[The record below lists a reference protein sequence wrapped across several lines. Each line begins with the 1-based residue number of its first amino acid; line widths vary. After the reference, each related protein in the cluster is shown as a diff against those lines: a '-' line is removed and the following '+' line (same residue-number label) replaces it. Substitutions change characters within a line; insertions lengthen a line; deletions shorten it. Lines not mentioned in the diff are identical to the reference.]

1 MGPRPCWGNQTF
13 SEQPFALIR
22 LFFLVVSRSQVSTS
36 HWCSFSSREHNPSGS
51 ITISH
56 QVHAHLELL
65 LWLAAVRICTQGSS
79 LPTAC
84 AQIFSR
90 ASQNFCKSLQES
102 LWLLSLRASISPSSE
117 PWASIDSKELPSQK
131 NLPPGE
137 LGLHSFSFFTS
148 FLPSAPFPS
157 ELPELPVSCHF
168 RLTPYEWYSPHPCS
182 QGRCNLL
189 VNQYSLGNSLWFP
202 VGGFMQQGSTIAPQ
216 ALSTRCVS
224 GVW

>member
-1 MGPRPCWGNQTF
+1 MF
-13 SEQPFALIR
+13 S
-22 LFFLVVSRSQVSTS
+22 V
-36 HWCSFSSREHNPSGS
+36 
-51 ITISH
+51 SH
-56 QVHAHLELL
+56 QVHVYLEFL
-65 LWLAAVRICTQGSS
+65 LWLSVVQICTQGSS
-79 LPTAC
+79 LPPAH
-84 AQIFSR
+84 AQIFGR

-102 LWLLSLRASISPSSE
+102 FWRLSLRASISYSSE
-117 PWASIDSKELPSQK
+117 PWASIDSKEFPPQK
-131 NLPPGE
+131 NLPAGE
-137 LGLHSFSFFTS
+137 LGLHSFSFFTI
-148 FLPSAPFPS
+148 FLQSSSFPS
-157 ELPELPVSCHF
+157 ELPELPISCHS